1 MTRRLPSEAEKALWR
16 AAMQDVRPLKKKP
29 AHKPVAKPPAGPEA
43 RPATP
48 KSSARARPKPAAAP
62 SSPPAARP
70 SGPPPDLAHGQ
81 ATGLDR
87 RSADRLRRGRL
98 VIDGR
103 LDLHGLTQA
112 VAVQRLAEFIAG
124 GHAAGKRCLLVITG
138 KGLARG
144 GAGVL
149 REQVPRWLNQAPNR
163 AHVLAFTY
171 AQPQHG
177 GMGALY
183 VLLKRRREA

>member
-1 MTRRLPSEAEKALWR
+1 LTRRLPSEAEKALWR

-29 AHKPVAKPPAGPEA
+29 AHKPGAKPPALPEFKPATAKPAA
-43 RPATP
+43 RP
-48 KSSARARPKPAAAP
+48 KPKPAAAP
-62 SSPPAARP
+62 PPAPRP
-70 SGPPPDLAHGQ
+70 ASPLPELAHGQ
-81 ATGLDR
+81 AMGLDR

-112 VAVQRLAEFIAG
+112 VAAQRLAEFIAG